1 MIGQENKIE
10 PITNIE
16 TTPTTMNKDKSSL
29 GTGLDSLLGDRP
41 KPEGVA
47 VSQIPVNDLAP
58 GQYQPRTK
66 MHKSTLEELA
76 QSIKEQG
83 VLQPLVVRRLAS
95 GRFEIVVGERR
106 WRAAQLAGINSVP
119 AIVRDLNN
127 DETAKIALIENLQR
141 EDLNA
146 LDQAKGLMR
155 LQREFNLSQEELG
168 SAVGKSRSAVTNLL
182 RLLNLSTEVQVLLE
196 EGKIEMGHAR
206 SLLTLNDD
214 QQLAL
219 ANRVINESLSVR
231 QCEALVAEVS
241 NNKKK
246 TSQKTRAP
254 DPNILSLQRELS
266 EILGSSVEIRHNKNG
281 KGKLIVS
288 FNDLDILQG
297 ILNKIKS

>member
-1 MIGQENKIE
+1 MS
-10 PITNIE
+10 
-16 TTPTTMNKDKSSL
+16 KDKSSL

-41 KPEGVA
+41 KPEGLSVT
-47 VSQIPVNDLAP
+47 QISVDDLAP
-58 GQYQPRTK
+58 GQYQPRTR

-119 AIVRDLNN
+119 AIIRDLNN

-168 SAVGKSRSAVTNLL
+168 LAVGKSRSAVTNLL
-182 RLLNLSTEVQVLLE
+182 RLLNLATEVQALLE
-196 EGKIEMGHAR
+196 EGKVEMGHAR
-206 SLLTLNDD
+206 SLLTLSDE
-214 QQLAL
+214 QQLSC
-219 ANRVINESLSVR
+219 ANRVIKESLSVR
-231 QCEALVAEVS
+231 ECEAMVAGIS
-241 NNKKK
+241 DNKKK
-246 TSQKTRAP
+246 PATKAKTT
-254 DPNILSLQRELS
+254 DPNTVALERELS
-266 EILGSSVEIRHNKNG
+266 EILGSSVEIKHNTKG
-281 KGKLIVS
+281 KGKLIVN
-288 FNDLDILQG
+288 FKNLDTLQG
-297 ILNKIKS
+297 ILDKIKS

>member
-1 MIGQENKIE
+1 MS
-10 PITNIE
+10 
-16 TTPTTMNKDKSSL
+16 KDKSSL

-47 VSQIPVNDLAP
+47 VTQISVDDLAP
-58 GQYQPRTK
+58 GQYQPRTR

-106 WRAAQLAGINSVP
+106 WRAAQLAGIKSVP

-168 SAVGKSRSAVTNLL
+168 LAVGKSRSAVTNLL
-182 RLLNLSTEVQVLLE
+182 RLLNLASEVQALLE

-206 SLLTLNDD
+206 SLLVLSDE
-214 QQLAL
+214 QQLVCAK
-219 ANRVINESLSVR
+219 RVISESLSVR
-231 QCEALVAEVS
+231 ECEAMVAGIS
-241 NNKKK
+241 SNKKK
-246 TSQKTRAP
+246 PNTKTKTP
-254 DPNILSLQRELS
+254 DPNTVALERELS
-266 EILGSSVEIRHNKNG
+266 EIFGSSVEIKHNKKG
-281 KGKLIVS
+281 RGKLIVN
-288 FNDLDILQG
+288 FKNLDTLQG
-297 ILNKIKS
+297 ILDKIKS

>member
-1 MIGQENKIE
+1 MS
-10 PITNIE
+10 
-16 TTPTTMNKDKSSL
+16 KDKSSL

-47 VSQIPVNDLAP
+47 VTQISVDDLAP
-58 GQYQPRTK
+58 GQYQPRKK
-66 MHKSTLEELA
+66 MYKSTLEELA

-182 RLLNLSTEVQVLLE
+182 RLLNLSTEVQALLE

-214 QQLAL
+214 QQLTL
-219 ANRVINESLSVR
+219 AKKVISESLSVR
-231 QCEALVAEVS
+231 QCEALVAEVT

-246 TSQKTRAP
+246 KTSKKTKTP
-254 DPNILSLQRELS
+254 DPNTSSLERELS
-266 EILGSSVEIRHNKNG
+266 EIFGSSVEIRHNKKG
-281 KGKLIVS
+281 RGKLIVS
-288 FNDLDILQG
+288 FNNLDALQG
-297 ILNKIKS
+297 ILDKIKS

>member
-1 MIGQENKIE
+1 MS
-10 PITNIE
+10 
-16 TTPTTMNKDKSSL
+16 KDKSSL

-41 KPEGVA
+41 KHEGVA
-47 VSQIPVNDLAP
+47 VSQISVNDLAP

-106 WRAAQLAGINSVP
+106 WRAAQLAGLNSVP

-155 LQREFNLSQEELG
+155 LQREFNLSQEDLG

-182 RLLNLSTEVQVLLE
+182 RLLNLSTEVQVFLE

-219 ANRVINESLSVR
+219 AKRVIAESLSVR
-231 QCEALVAEVS
+231 QCESLVAGLS
-241 NNKKK
+241 DKKK
-246 TSQKTRAP
+246 KVSRKNQTT
-254 DPNILSLQRELS
+254 DPNTSSLERELS
-266 EILGSSVEIRHNKNG
+266 EIFGSSVEIRHNKKG

-288 FNDLDILQG
+288 FNNLDTLEG
-297 ILNKIKS
+297 ILDKIKS